1 MTRLIERRDG
11 TIVLREISFLECEEV
26 GGRYDKSTKECFIE
40 REKVNYPLNTKEAEL
55 IIKRYES
62 RGKKAKL
69 EWMSPTRFL
78 ASVPHPLTTELSAY
92 WSSEKDYDRSSLKRV
107 ALAYLKG
114 KEMEPLL
121 LDYADIWHGYP
132 THEGRHRAF
141 VAKELGVEE
150 IPVVVVER

>member
-1 MTRLIERRDG
+1 MPKLIERRDG
-11 TIVLREISFLECEEV
+11 VIVLREVSFLECKEV
-26 GGRYDKSTKECFIE
+26 GGRYNESTKECLIE
-40 REKVNYPLNTKEAEL
+40 RERVDYPLNTKEAEL

-62 RGKKAKL
+62 KGEKAKL

-78 ASVPHPLTTELSAY
+78 ASVPHPHTTELPAY
-92 WSSEKDYDRSSLKRV
+92 WSSEKDYDKSSLKRV

-114 KEMEPLL
+114 REMEPLL
-121 LDYADIWHGYP
+121 LDYTAMWYGYP